1 MNCLLPYNRTLVFTG
16 LLLGN
21 LFAAMGARAEAP
33 LPVDEVIRRAVA
45 RAESPETLSSR
56 PDYEYRKH
64 TVTEELDK
72 KGHLKDHKEKL
83 YNVLVE
89 AGLSS
94 PKLLQINGQ
103 DLSADEL
110 KKQQERDAAERA
122 KLVDAKPGQKGE
134 NRENFLTADLVGKYK
149 FTLVEQKTVNDRLT
163 YVIKFEPKSADL
175 PVKKIT
181 DRLVNHVAG
190 TVWID
195 AQEFEIAKA
204 DIHLQCEISMWGGI
218 VGTLRRCDF
227 TLFRTRLPDG
237 IWFNSFSHGIFE
249 GRKLLEPLLIKTM
262 SESSGF
268 HRLALAKD

>member
-1 MNCLLPYNRTLVFTG
+1 MNCLLPYNRMFVLTG

-21 LFAAMGARAEAP
+21 LFSGTAVRAEAL
-33 LPVDEVIRRAVA
+33 LPADEVVRRAVE
-45 RAESPETLSSR
+45 RAESPDTRFAR

-64 TVTEELDK
+64 TITEELDK
-72 KGHLKDHKEKL
+72 KGHLKEHKEKL
-83 YNVLVE
+83 YHVLVE

-94 PKLLQINGQ
+94 PRLLQVNGQ
-103 DLSADEL
+103 NLSAEDL

-122 KLVDAKPGQKGE
+122 KLVDAKPGKKGE
-134 NRENFLTADLVGKYK
+134 NRENFLTADLVDKFK
-149 FTLVEQKTVNDRLT
+149 FTLVEQKLINNRLT
-163 YVIKFEPKSADL
+163 YVLTFEPKSADL

-204 DIHLQCEISMWGGI
+204 DIHLKCEISMWGGI
-218 VGTLRRCDF
+218 IGTLRRCDF
-227 TLFRTRLPDG
+227 TLLRTRLPDG

-268 HRLALAKD
+268 HRVALAKD